1 MKQKLQS
8 LKIKPNWRKIQLLF
22 MFMAFFSLS
31 FSQDIATTKI
41 AGGGELP
48 SSINMDAA
56 ASWNVGNPYA
66 MVMTD
71 NGDIYIGDYRW
82 GAYGILKI
90 DGATNEITEFMK
102 EAGESTGDGG
112 PVQKAT
118 TNDGIYGMALD
129 CDGNIYFSD
138 QASGVVRK
146 IDMAT
151 GYVSLVA
158 GNYGSGDVID
168 GALAT
173 ETPLG
178 TPAGITFNDDC
189 SKMWIA
195 DYSDHY
201 VYEVDMNTGILSIIA
216 GTGDRDEAGS
226 GILAINSGFKNPHSV
241 LYHSPEAGVEHLYII
256 TYNKTM
262 SRMDLNSGVLTRFAG
277 NAGWCLDGDGG
288 LAVEACFR
296 QGVGLTLDPEEENLY
311 FGDRSG
317 VGIRRINLANEMIF
331 AFAGSLENSG
341 EDPLFGDGGPAVDA
355 RVKRGAESV
364 FDADGD
370 FIFAETG
377 GPGFIRKVDTETGL
391 ITTLAGGGTEPLPQ
405 ELDGV
410 IATDVNNLNAIAVL
424 EKDGIV
430 YVADGNNNVIRMVD
444 LDGVISVFAGEGGES
459 GYTAGGHVDTANFGS
474 FEDMIWNAD
483 GSMMYIADAGH
494 DVIYALDMGTSMV
507 SVVAGT
513 GSGGFT
519 ESGGMG
525 DTTQIKDPYG
535 LSLYGDTLYWVE
547 RGNHI
552 ARKIDLTS
560 GMVHH
565 VAGVPGERSDDFVQ
579 TLASEAKFRNLSAI
593 AVDPATGD
601 VFMATDRRDRI
612 TRVDAETDTVYM
624 FEDGLSNPRGMSFDP
639 DGILVVADAGD
650 GVKMYDVTTEAL
662 VMTVPDV
669 GNTYNAFI
677 TSMGGYVAS
686 QTDGVFYGVEELDAM
701 AMIDGYAD
709 ASDASP
715 MTPGQMKS
723 AGAMRVL
730 DGYIALYRDS
740 VETRDTIY
748 AAVLQELVDNANTD
762 TIFSIIQSLA
772 DADDASALEIFHLE
786 YSGITDIVDENLQA
800 YRDSVANTN
809 STDLATVA
817 DLQTLVTD
825 ANANESDAIFAV
837 IQGMAG
843 GDASIL
849 ETFHLIKVGIEG
861 VVEMDDKYLS
871 AYRDSVENQTVIAD
885 IPALQAVIDDVNE
898 VLALENIQ
906 MMADANDA
914 TILSVK
920 MLEDAGATGVVEDN
934 LMYYKGAVEDS
945 TAATLPDVAALQR
958 LVDDIN
964 TWVTAAENALTA
976 IDGYA
981 RASDATALTTVELE
995 TAWASDVVAANLA
1008 AYKTAIAVQ
1017 DFIENLDTLQMVV
1030 DWVNMAEAEAAQEA
1044 ELLDIQGYAD
1054 ADDASTMSAD
1064 ELSTA
1069 GAMDVDA
1076 AYLDDYKMYVEADS
1090 SANLANAD
1098 SIQKFVVDPVNM
1110 MMVQHAVDSIAGM
1123 AKDDDAAGLSHA
1135 LLFMAE
1141 LTDHGSDRIVDSLA
1155 SRLESADIDSAAVGT
1170 QGKIQDLI
1178 AAINAEIV
1186 DADILAAIQGMA
1198 TADDAS
1204 GLELWHFEELELS
1217 FNYYNLMVYR
1227 DSVAARAAIE
1237 DVADLQ
1243 LLIDNADIAAEAE
1256 AETDALTAINQMAVD
1271 SDASTLTRELLE
1283 TALGSGTM
1291 LEKTLRHFELY
1302 QDSIAGQTGIA
1313 DVAALEAVIASA
1325 NTQKGIEVVQD
1336 YAVADDASNLSGQ
1349 ELVTAGVSGGT
1360 ILVYNLEAYQ
1370 DSVAGSTA
1378 EQVSTTAEIQGL
1390 VDDVNTMENTNAL
1403 AMILAMS
1410 NGGDTA
1416 SLTIP
1421 MFQKALV
1428 DYRDADYLDAYKAA
1442 IYDASAL
1449 TTLAELQAVVDVVNA
1464 FEYIQEMPGSNDA
1477 DDLTIEMLETA
1488 GVPSDDLIAENL
1500 DQYKFNV
1507 FDATEIADLDALIT
1521 LIQET
1526 NVQVVLENILAMAG
1540 FDASELTIE
1549 DLEYVGVPT
1558 ADLYPDYLDTYK
1570 SEIENKTSIPD
1581 LERLIVTIQ
1590 EANQKAALAEIQGMI
1605 GGDASGLTIDL
1616 LELAGV
1622 PEGDLIADSISG
1634 YQNAVVGATAIP
1646 GADALTQLVQDVNE
1660 GEPVNVNPLALQNN
1674 ISLFPNPT
1682 KGLVEFNFGKLNS
1695 HVFEVKVTDITGK
1708 VVITHDLSVMKNT
1721 IDLTEFSSG
1730 VYFVQVT
1737 LDDVSMTRRLVLE

>member
-1 MKQKLQS
+1 MKQKLRS
-8 LKIKPNWRKIQLLF
+8 LKIKPNWRKIQLLL
-22 MFMAFFSLS
+22 MFMAFVSLS
-31 FSQDIATTKI
+31 FSQDIAVTKI

-48 SSINMDAA
+48 SPLNQDAA
-56 ASWNVGNPYA
+56 ASWEVGNPYA

-71 NGDIYIGDYRW
+71 NGDLYIGDYRW

-90 DGATNEITEFMK
+90 DGTTNEITEFMK

-138 QASGVVRK
+138 QSSGVVRK

-158 GNYGSGDVID
+158 GNYESGDVID

-195 DYSDHY
+195 EYAKHY
-201 VYEVDMNTGILSIIA
+201 VYEVDMNTGVLSIIA
-216 GTGDRDEAGS
+216 GTGDRAEAGS

-241 LYHSPEAGVEHLYII
+241 LYHSPEAGVEHLYIL
-256 TYNKTM
+256 TYNKTL

-277 NAGWCLDGDGG
+277 NGGWCVDGDGG
-288 LAVEACFR
+288 LAVEACFK
-296 QGVGLTLDPEEENLY
+296 QGVGLTLDPEEENIY

-331 AFAGSLENSG
+331 AFAGSVENSG
-341 EDPLFGDGGPAVDA
+341 EDPLFGDGGLAVDA

-391 ITTLAGGGTEPLPQ
+391 ITTLAGGATAPLPQ
-405 ELDGV
+405 ELEGV

-424 EKDGIV
+424 EKEGMV
-430 YVADGNNNVIRMVD
+430 YIADGNNNVIRMVD

-494 DVIYALDMGTSMV
+494 DVIYALDMGTNMV
-507 SVVAGT
+507 SVVVGT

-525 DTTQIKDPYG
+525 DTTQISDPHG
-535 LSLYGDTLYWVE
+535 LSLYGDSLYWVE

-552 ARKIDLTS
+552 ARKVDLST

-624 FEDGLSNPRGMSFDP
+624 FKDGLSNPRGMSFDP
-639 DGILVVADAGD
+639 DGMLIVADAGD
-650 GVKMYDVTTEAL
+650 GLKMYDVTSGDL
-662 VMTVPDV
+662 VMTISDI
-669 GNTYNAFI
+669 GNTYNAFG
-677 TSMGGYVAS
+677 TPVGGYVAS
-686 QTDGVFYGVEELDAM
+686 LTDGVFYGVEKLDAM

-709 ASDASP
+709 ANDASP
-715 MTPGQMKS
+715 MTPGQMKT
-723 AGAMRVL
+723 AGADRVL

-740 VETRDTIY
+740 VETRDTIH
-748 AAVLQELVDNANTD
+748 AVVLQELVDNANQD
-762 TIFSIIQSLA
+762 TIFKVIQSLA
-772 DADDASALEIFHLE
+772 DADDASAMEIFHLE
-786 YSGITDIVDENLQA
+786 YLEITDINKENLQA

-809 STDLATVA
+809 STDLATVP

-825 ANANESDAIFAV
+825 ANANESDAVFAI
-837 IQGMAG
+837 IQGMATG
-843 GDASIL
+843 NDASLL
-849 ETFHLIKVGIEG
+849 ETFHLIKVGITG
-861 VVEMDDKYLS
+861 VVEMDDKYLA
-871 AYRDSVENQTVIAD
+871 AYRDSVENQTAIAD
-885 IPALQAVIDDVNE
+885 IPALQTVIDDVNA

-906 MMADANDA
+906 MMADADDA
-914 TILSVK
+914 AILTVK
-920 MLEDAGATGVVEDN
+920 MLEDAGAAGVVEDN

-945 TAATLPDVAALQR
+945 TAATLPDAAALTT
-958 LVDDIN
+958 LVSDIN
-964 TWVTAAENALTA
+964 AWVTAAENALTT

-981 RASDATALTTVELE
+981 QASDATTLTTVELE
-995 TAWASDVVAANLA
+995 TAWAKDVVAANLA
-1008 AYKTAIAVQ
+1008 AYKTAIADQ
-1017 DFIENLDTLQMVV
+1017 DAIENLDTLQMVV

-1044 ELLDIQGYAD
+1044 ALTAIQGYAD
-1054 ADDASTMSAD
+1054 ADDATAMTAD
-1064 ELSTA
+1064 ELTTA
-1069 GAMDVDA
+1069 GTMDVDA
-1076 AYLDDYKMYVEADS
+1076 AYLDDYKTYVEADS
-1090 SANLANAD
+1090 SSNLANAD

-1123 AKDDDAAGLSHA
+1123 AKDDDATGLSHA

-1141 LTDHGSDRIVDSLA
+1141 LTDHGSNRTVDSLK

-1178 AAINAEIV
+1178 ASINEEIK

-1198 TADDAS
+1198 TANDAS

-1271 SDASTLTRELLE
+1271 SDASTLTRDLLE

-1313 DVAALEAVIASA
+1313 DVATLEAVIASA
-1325 NTQKGIEVVQD
+1325 NIQKGIEVVQD
-1336 YAVADDASNLSGQ
+1336 YAIADDASNMSGQ
-1349 ELVTAGVSGGT
+1349 ELVTAGVSGSS

-1378 EQVSTTAEIQGL
+1378 DQVSTSAEIKGL
-1390 VDDVNTMENTNAL
+1390 VDQVNIMENTNAL
-1403 AMILAMS
+1403 DMILAMS

-1421 MFQKALV
+1421 MFQKAEV

-1442 IYDASAL
+1442 IYDADAL
-1449 TTLAELQAVVDVVNA
+1449 TTLGELQAVVDVVNA
-1464 FEYIQEMPGSNDA
+1464 LEYIREMPGSNDA
-1477 DDLTIEMLETA
+1477 DDLTIDMLETA

-1500 DQYKFNV
+1500 DAYKFNV

-1526 NVQVVLENILAMAG
+1526 NVQVVLDNILAMAG
-1540 FDASELTIE
+1540 FDASELTID

-1558 ADLYPDYLDTYK
+1558 EDLYPDYLDIYK
-1570 SEIENKTSIPD
+1570 TEIENKTSIPD

-1605 GGDASGLTIDL
+1605 GGDASGLTTDL

-1622 PEGDLIADSISG
+1622 PQDDIIADNLSE
-1634 YQNAVVGATAIP
+1634 YQNAVVNATAIP
-1646 GADALTQLVQDVNE
+1646 GTDALIQLVQDVN
-1660 GEPVNVNPLALQNN
+1660 GGVNVNPLALQNN

-1708 VVITHDLSVMKNT
+1708 VVITRDLSVMKNT
-1721 IDLTEFSSG
+1721 IDLTEYSSG
-1730 VYFVQVT
+1730 IYFLQVT
-1737 LDDVSMTRRLVLE
+1737 LDDVSMTRRIVLE